1 MVSNQKAASNQKVST
16 MNGSGMPKP
25 QNETDMSVLVDDMY
39 HQARQGSVAAIIQ
52 ILNEKLANSGVRTR
66 AVLADGVL
74 QLLCEAATPEQL
86 DSTRLVNR
94 IQQILEGIGPR
105 NIRQVVINSRI
116 VREQQLLWLE
126 EIRRDPE
133 GQLLWSQPITLRRPG
148 LMRRIREDRQF
159 QQYVRSRFQ
168 APPSGNQSK
177 KSKLLIRGL
186 VGGVSLIVLLGLV
199 GWAMRDWLGFGNS
212 PTQPIE
218 ETVDN
223 NVTPEVRNTE
233 DPSAQTEDPFTQAV
247 ELAIQAAAEG
257 RAAQTRS
264 DWLDLAARWQRASD
278 LMAQVPASHPRYDE
292 AQQKVAEY
300 EANSTLALQQAQQV
314 Q

>member
-1 MVSNQKAASNQKVST
+1 
-16 MNGSGMPKP
+16 MPKP
-25 QNETDMSVLVDDMY
+25 QSETDMSVLVDDMY

-52 ILNEKLANSGVRTR
+52 ILNEKLADSGVRTR

-86 DSTRLVNR
+86 DSSRLVNR

-133 GQLLWSQPITLRRPG
+133 GQLLWSEPITLRRPG

-159 QQYVRSRFQ
+159 QQHVRSRFQ
-168 APPSGNQSK
+168 APPSGNPSK

-186 VGGVSLIVLLGLV
+186 VGGVSLLVLLAII
-199 GWAMRDWLGFGNS
+199 GWAMRDWLGFGDS
-212 PTQPIE
+212 STTQPVAGSTE
-218 ETVDN
+218 GNATST
-223 NVTPEVRNTE
+223 TPT
-233 DPSAQTEDPFTQAV
+233 ATTATTTEDPFAQAV
-247 ELAIQAAAEG
+247 ELATQAAASG
-257 RAAQTRS
+257 GQAQTRS
-264 DWLDLAARWQRASD
+264 DWLDLATRWQRASD
-278 LMAQVPASHPRYDE
+278 LMAQVPASDQRYAL
-292 AQQKVAEY
+292 AQRKVAEY
-300 EANSTLALQQAQQV
+300 GANSTLALQKAEQAQ
-314 Q
+314 

>member
-1 MVSNQKAASNQKVST
+1 MVSNQKAASNQKVSI

-52 ILNEKLANSGVRTR
+52 ILNEKLSDSGVRTR

-86 DSTRLVNR
+86 DPSRLVNR

-133 GQLLWSQPITLRRPG
+133 GQLLWSEPITLRRPG
-148 LMRRIREDRQF
+148 LMRRMREDRQF

-177 KSKLLIRGL
+177 RSKLIIRGL
-186 VGGVSLIVLLGLV
+186 IGGVSALVLLGLV
-199 GWAMRDWLGFGNS
+199 GWAMRDWLGFGNGDS
-212 PTQPIE
+212 STQPVVE
-218 ETVDN
+218 STEGDGAPTVSD
-223 NVTPEVRNTE
+223 
-233 DPSAQTEDPFTQAV
+233 TEDPFAQAV
-247 ELAIQAAAEG
+247 ELATQAAVQGGE
-257 RAAQTRS
+257 AQTRS
-264 DWLDLAARWQRASD
+264 DWLDLATRWQRASD
-278 LMAQVPASHPRYDE
+278 LMAQVPASDQRYNL
-292 AQQKVAEY
+292 AQRKVAEY
-300 EANSTLALQQAQQV
+300 AANSTLALQKAEQTQ
-314 Q
+314 

>member
-52 ILNEKLANSGVRTR
+52 ILNEKLSDSGVRTR

-86 DSTRLVNR
+86 DPSRLVSR

-116 VREQQLLWLE
+116 VREQQLLWLD

-133 GQLLWSQPITLRRPG
+133 GQLLWSEPITLRRPG

-177 KSKLLIRGL
+177 KTKLIIRGL
-186 VGGVSLIVLLGLV
+186 VGGVSALVLLAIV
-199 GWAMRDWLGFGNS
+199 GWAMRDWLGFGGDS
-212 PTQPIE
+212 PSQPVAE
-218 ETVDN
+218 SPEGSD
-223 NVTPEVRNTE
+223 TPAAAPN
-233 DPSAQTEDPFTQAV
+233 EDPFAQAV
-247 ELAIQAAAEG
+247 ELATQAAVQGGE
-257 RAAQTRS
+257 AQTRS
-264 DWLDLAARWQRASD
+264 DWLDLATRWQRASD
-278 LMAQVPASHPRYDE
+278 LMAQVPETDQRYAL
-292 AQQKVAEY
+292 AQRKVAEY
-300 EANSTLALQQAQQV
+300 AANSTLALQKAEQTP
-314 Q
+314 

>member
-1 MVSNQKAASNQKVST
+1 
-16 MNGSGMPKP
+16 
-25 QNETDMSVLVDDMY
+25 MSVLVDDMY

-52 ILNEKLANSGVRTR
+52 ILNEKLSESGVRTR

-86 DSTRLVNR
+86 DPSKLVNR

-159 QQYVRSRFQ
+159 QQHVRSRFQ

-177 KSKLLIRGL
+177 KKLLIRGL
-186 VGGVSLIVLLGLV
+186 VGGVSVIVLLGLV
-199 GWAMRDWLGFGNS
+199 GWAMRDWLGFGGDPAPQPVVES
-212 PTQPIE
+212 TEGDGAPTVS
-218 ETVDN
+218 T
-223 NVTPEVRNTE
+223 
-233 DPSAQTEDPFTQAV
+233 TEDPFALAV

-257 RAAQTRS
+257 SAAQTRS
-264 DWLDLAARWQRASD
+264 DWLDLATRWQRASD
-278 LMAQVPASHPRYDE
+278 LMAQVPASHQRYDE

-300 EANSTLALQQAQQV
+300 AANSTLALQRAEQAQ
-314 Q
+314 

>member
-52 ILNEKLANSGVRTR
+52 ILNEKLSDSGVRTR

-86 DSTRLVNR
+86 DPSRLVNR

-133 GQLLWSQPITLRRPG
+133 GQLLWSEPITLRRPG

-159 QQYVRSRFQ
+159 QQHVRSRFQ

-177 KSKLLIRGL
+177 KKLLIRGL
-186 VGGVSLIVLLGLV
+186 VGGFSALVLLAIV
-199 GWAMRDWLGFGNS
+199 GWALRDWLGFGGDPS
-212 PTQPIE
+212 TQPVVE
-218 ETVDN
+218 STESDSASTVS
-223 NVTPEVRNTE
+223 NTE
-233 DPSAQTEDPFTQAV
+233 DPFAQAV
-247 ELAIQAAAEG
+247 ELATQAAVEG
-257 RAAQTRS
+257 GEAQTRS
-264 DWLDLAARWQRASD
+264 DWLDLATRWQRASD
-278 LMAQVPASHPRYDE
+278 LMAQVPASDQRYNL
-292 AQQKVAEY
+292 AQRKVAEY
-300 EANSTLALQQAQQV
+300 AANSTLASQKAEQV

>member
-1 MVSNQKAASNQKVST
+1 MVSNQKAASNQKVSI

-52 ILNEKLANSGVRTR
+52 ILNEKLSESGVRTR

-86 DSTRLVNR
+86 DPSRLVNR

-133 GQLLWSQPITLRRPG
+133 GQLLWSEPITLRRPG

-199 GWAMRDWLGFGNS
+199 GWAVRDWFGFGDS

-218 ETVDN
+218 GTVDN
-223 NVTPEVRNTE
+223 NVTPEVRT
-233 DPSAQTEDPFTQAV
+233 DEDPFAQAV

-257 RAAQTRS
+257 SAAQTRS
-264 DWLDLAARWQRASD
+264 DWLDLASRWQRASD
-278 LMAQVPASHPRYDE
+278 LMAQVPASHQRYDE

-300 EANSTLALQQAQQV
+300 AANSTLALQRAEQTQ
-314 Q
+314 